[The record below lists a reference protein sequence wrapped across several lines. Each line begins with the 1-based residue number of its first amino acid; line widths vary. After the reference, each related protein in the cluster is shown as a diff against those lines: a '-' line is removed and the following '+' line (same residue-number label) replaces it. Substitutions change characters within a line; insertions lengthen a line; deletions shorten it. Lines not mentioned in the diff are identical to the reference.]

1 MIRSTGKIKYL
12 LFFYGCASFNLLFLY
27 LFCCYFPKKSSHNK
41 LEMKCYVISRR
52 QLSESYQMV
61 ISWSLDSS
69 TARQSSGVHQKFT
82 RQSPGSQQ
90 AVTWQS
96 PGSHQTVTRQSPGSH
111 QEVTKT
117 VIRQSD
123 NYQTVIDHSSDS
135 HQAADHQTINRQSS
149 HGYFFIKFA
158 QPFILE
164 GLTVLSFVL
173 KTKGCTILR

>member
-1 MIRSTGKIKYL
+1 MAAQALT
-12 LFFYGCASFNLLFLY
+12 FFFCIYFVVTFL
-27 LFCCYFPKKSSHNK
+27 KSHNK

-149 HGYFFIKFA
+149 HGYF
-158 QPFILE
+158 
-164 GLTVLSFVL
+164 LSNLLSLLFWKALQSCPLYL
-173 KTKGCTILR
+173 KQRVVQFYDKVPIQIRDDLQ